1 MRAFSF
7 LWHDDVNLRVV
18 HDGDNEND
26 DADDD
31 AEYADDDRP
40 PHLIHA
46 DIADSRH
53 DHLSAFHFI
62 ISLIKSLFLEV

>member
-31 AEYADDDRP
+31 AEHADDDRP

-53 DHLSAFHFI
+53 VH
-62 ISLIKSLFLEV
+62 